1 MTVRRFIEKFEKYL
15 DVERNY
21 SKHTL
26 RNYRSDLEE
35 LSDFLKGKDPKKV
48 THLDLRRFLAEL
60 KRRNCAKRT
69 IVRKLGAIRSFF
81 RFLLRDKY
89 IRTNPTD
96 GIFTPKMEKR
106 LPEFLDTGKTLK
118 LVTAPTLDNILGLR
132 DRAIL
137 EVLYSAGIRVSELV
151 GLNQE
156 HVDLIAGVVKVKGKG
171 KKERIALLGRE
182 AQRALRNYI
191 EGRNAGR
198 PGGPDALFLNKRGT
212 RLTDR
217 SVRRIVDKYVRQCSI
232 EQKISPHS
240 IRHSFATHLLNNGA
254 DLRSVQELLGHKN
267 LSTTQIYT
275 HLGTQRI
282 KEIYSK
288 AHPRA

>member
-1 MTVRRFIEKFEKYL
+1 MKRFIEKFANYL
-15 DVERNY
+15 DIEKNY

-26 RNYRSDLEE
+26 RGYRSDLNE
-35 LSDFLKGKDPKKV
+35 LADFLEEKDPKSV

-60 KRRNCAKRT
+60 KRKNSAKRT
-69 IVRKLGAIRSFF
+69 VVRKLGAIRSFF
-81 RFLLRDKY
+81 RFLFREKY
-89 IRTNPTD
+89 IKTNPAD
-96 GIFTPKMEKR
+96 SIFTPKQDKR
-106 LPEFLDTGKTLK
+106 LPEFLDIEKTLR
-118 LVTAPTLDNILGLR
+118 LITAPQLDNVLGLR

-156 HVDLIAGVVKVKGKG
+156 NIDLIAGAIKVRGKG
-171 KKERIALLGRE
+171 KKERIALLGSE
-182 AQRALRNYI
+182 AQRAIRNYL
-191 EGRNAGR
+191 EKRSPASLGAAG
-198 PGGPDALFLNKRGT
+198 ALFLNKRGT
-212 RLTDR
+212 RLSDR
-217 SVRRIVDKYVRQCSI
+217 SVRRIINKYVRQCSI

-240 IRHSFATHLLNNGA
+240 IRHSFATHLINNGA

-275 HLGTQRI
+275 HLGSQRI
-282 KEIYSK
+282 REMYSK